1 MGKIT
6 TRRKKHLDSLF
17 EAFEVIAEGTYVY
30 LCDMKFDYSRWS
42 RSAVDTFGLPS
53 EYMYGAGDIWEE
65 HIHPDDR
72 ESYHQSIDS
81 IFSGGDNG
89 HDMQYRALRA
99 DGKYDICTCRG
110 VVIRDTNG
118 NPSYFGGAIRNHG
131 IHGHID
137 TLTGLRN
144 QYGFFEDLQ
153 NHIRK
158 ERTIRIEMV
167 GIQKFVE
174 INEVYGYRFGNA
186 VLQYFGR
193 YLLEHTGNKGNVY
206 RLDGTKFAV
215 ISSTQ
220 SATDITTSYEQMRN
234 HYREGILVLDK
245 RIMLETN
252 GGLLTLD
259 NFDIDDQTAY
269 SCLNFAYS
277 ESKNHKQGDLVEFY
291 NDLNGDTRQRI
302 EKLHIIRIS
311 ITQAFRGFTL
321 YYQPVVHAQT
331 EEIVGAE
338 ALIRW
343 SYPGYGMVPP
353 DLFIPLLENDPLFPQ
368 LGEWILMTAVSAAK
382 RVMSFIPDFV
392 INVNLSYAQIEKTD
406 FTDMILN
413 VLDETGFPPEH
424 LCLEITERCRL
435 LDIELLQNTIIKLQ
449 SYGIKFA
456 LDDFGTGFSSMGI
469 AKNLPFDTIK
479 IDRSFV
485 MNIEEDPKERELIGH
500 FTSAA
505 STFGAKVCVEGI
517 ETAGMRDVLQNYNV
531 YSFQGYFYSRPVD
544 IDTFINW
551 AKERISSQTAE

>member
-6 TRRKKHLDSLF
+6 SRRKKHLDSLF
-17 EAFEVIAEGTYVY
+17 EAFEIIAEGTYVY
-30 LCDMKFDYSRWS
+30 LCDMKSDYSRWS
-42 RSAVDTFGLPS
+42 KSAVDTFGLPD
-53 EYMYGAGDIWEE
+53 EYMYAAGDIWEE

-72 ESYHQSIDS
+72 ESYHKSIDA
-81 IFSGGDNG
+81 IFEGNDSG
-89 HDMQYRALRA
+89 HDMQYRALRR
-99 DGKYDICTCRG
+99 DGNYDICTCRG
-110 VVIRDTNG
+110 IVIRDANG
-118 NPSYFGGAIRNHG
+118 NPAYFGGAIRNHG

-153 NHIRK
+153 NHIHMERK
-158 ERTIRIEMV
+158 VCIEMV

-193 YLLEHTGNKGNVY
+193 YLLEHISNRGSVY

-220 SATDITTSYEQMRN
+220 TAGDITESYEKMRN
-234 HYREGILVLDK
+234 HYREGISVQNK
-245 RIMLETN
+245 RIMLETT

-259 NFDIDDQTAY
+259 NFDIDDQTVY

-277 ESKNHKQGDLVEFY
+277 ESKTHKQGDLVEFY
-291 NDLNGDTRQRI
+291 NDLNGDSRQRI

-321 YYQPVVHAQT
+321 FYQPVVHAQT
-331 EEIVGAE
+331 EKLIGAE

-382 RVMSFIPDFV
+382 RVMSFHPDFV
-392 INVNLSYAQIEKTD
+392 INVNLSYAQIEKSD
-406 FTDMILN
+406 FTEMVLN
-413 VLDETGFPPEH
+413 VLKETGFPAEH

-505 STFGAKVCVEGI
+505 ATFGAKICVEGI
-517 ETAGMRDVLQNYNV
+517 ETAGMRDVLQKYNI
-531 YSFQGYFYSRPVD
+531 YSFQGYYYSRPVD
-544 IDTFINW
+544 IDTFIAW
-551 AKERISSQTAE
+551 AKERTQS